1 MKTLLSVLTLLTAA
15 SCPVIADQMTVG
27 DLQKL
32 CTSDDEAIKTACTF
46 YIWGVTEGT
55 QLAANSEK
63 DSSGNF
69 REVKDKPICLP
80 ESTSMKAVELV
91 VKMSI
96 GEDLMVFP
104 KDRELPAVSFVAGVI
119 RTKFACQ
126 KRKP

>member
-1 MKTLLSVLTLLTAA
+1 MGHRERNGAIRRRPLRCTSRSLRGGSALTNRTRPTWMKTLLSVLTLLTAA

-32 CTSDDEAIKTACTF
+32 CTSDDEVIKTACTF

-80 ESTSMKAVELV
+80 
-91 VKMSI
+91 
-96 GEDLMVFP
+96 
-104 KDRELPAVSFVAGVI
+104 
-119 RTKFACQ
+119 
-126 KRKP
+126 